1 MGLKPNEFYD
11 ITPKEFFLMQR
22 AYEKTSIEQL
32 QMQWDTT
39 RWLATI
45 LLQPHMRKGRK
56 IKPKD
61 LATFPWDEKEKK
73 VKKYDKKQIAK
84 QANYTAKLYNKIW
97 EDHGKK
103 KD

>member
-45 LLQPHMRKGRK
+45 LLQPHMR
-56 IKPKD
+56 
-61 LATFPWDEKEKK
+61 
-73 VKKYDKKQIAK
+73 
-84 QANYTAKLYNKIW
+84 
-97 EDHGKK
+97 
-103 KD
+103 